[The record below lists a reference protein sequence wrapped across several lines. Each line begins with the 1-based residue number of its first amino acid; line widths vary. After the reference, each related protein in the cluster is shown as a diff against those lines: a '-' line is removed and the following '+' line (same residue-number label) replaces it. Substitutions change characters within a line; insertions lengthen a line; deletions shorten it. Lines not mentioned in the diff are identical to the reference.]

1 MEPFKNNDNK
11 NYQNLE
17 KLEKLTRVFFNN
29 RRKMI
34 NKATKN
40 IIIDSK
46 LTLKKLNICSNLRPG
61 EISKDKYYKLIKY
74 VS

>member
-1 MEPFKNNDNK
+1 
-11 NYQNLE
+11 
-17 KLEKLTRVFFNN
+17 
-29 RRKMI
+29 MI
-34 NKATKN
+34 NKASKN

-46 LTLKKLNICSNLRPG
+46 LTLNKLNICSNLRPG